1 MTEAFTTWVWGNKI
15 ELIGAILGLLYI
27 FFSIRQHI
35 LTWAT
40 GLLTSVL
47 YTVVFFQSGFY
58 ADMGLQ
64 VYYVFISIYGW
75 YFWLKGEKKT
85 DQGGEQ
91 QVPVTKTK
99 KRVLVISGIVTLLI
113 FLFLIF
119 ILKRFTDSTVPVMD
133 SLTTALSI
141 TATWMLAKKYIEHWL
156 IWIFVDFFSAGLYV
170 YKNLWP
176 TVVLF
181 IVYAVMAIIGYIE
194 WKKDL
199 EKSELKPSVEK
210 A

>member
-1 MTEAFTTWVWGNKI
+1 MEEALTTWLWSNKI
-15 ELIGAILGLLYI
+15 ELFGAILGLLYI

-40 GLLTSVL
+40 GLLTSAL
-47 YTVVFFQSGFY
+47 YIVVFFQSGFY

-75 YFWLKGEKKT
+75 YFWLKGEKQAARNN
-85 DQGGEQ
+85 DQ
-91 QVPVTKTK
+91 QVPVTRIQKW
-99 KRVLVISGIVTLLI
+99 VLVKSAIITLLI

-181 IVYAVMAIIGYIE
+181 IVYAVMAIIGYME

-199 EKSELKPSVEK
+199 HKSELKTGVEN

>member
-1 MTEAFTTWVWGNKI
+1 VKSA
-15 ELIGAILGLLYI
+15 
-27 FFSIRQHI
+27 
-35 LTWAT
+35 
-40 GLLTSVL
+40 
-47 YTVVFFQSGFY
+47 
-58 ADMGLQ
+58 
-64 VYYVFISIYGW
+64 
-75 YFWLKGEKKT
+75 
-85 DQGGEQ
+85 
-91 QVPVTKTK
+91 
-99 KRVLVISGIVTLLI
+99 IVTLLI

-181 IVYAVMAIIGYIE
+181 IVYAVMAIVGYLE

-199 EKSELKPSVEK
+199 NKSELKSGLEK
-210 A
+210 T

>member
-1 MTEAFTTWVWGNKI
+1 MIEVFYSWFWGNKI
-15 ELIGAILGLLYI
+15 EVLGAILGLLYI

-40 GLLTSVL
+40 GLLTSLL
-47 YTVVFFQSGFY
+47 YTVVFFESGFY

-75 YFWLKGEKKT
+75 YYWLKGDKLKT
-85 DQGGEQ
+85 EEDDK
-91 QVPVTKTK
+91 QVPVK
-99 KRVLVISGIVTLLI
+99 KIPRTVLIKSAVATILIYFMLL
-113 FLFLIF
+113 F
-119 ILKRFTDSTVPVMD
+119 ILTRFTNSTVPIMD
-133 SLTTALSI
+133 SLTTAFSI
-141 TATWMLAKKYIEHWL
+141 TATWMLAKKYIEHWI
-156 IWIFVDFFSAGLYV
+156 IWIFVDIVSAGLYV

-176 TVVLF
+176 TVILF
-181 IVYAVMAIIGYIE
+181 LVYTAMAVIGYFE

-199 EKSELKPSVEK
+199 TKQIEKQ